1 MVFRVGSLGNFL
13 AFVKAASGEGDPNLQ
28 VLLCRV
34 LGFGS

>member
-1 MVFRVGSLGNFL
+1 MVFRIGSLGNFL
-13 AFVKAASGEGDPNLQ
+13 AFINAATGEGDPDLQ